1 MTPADVRS
9 ASETCPTSAHTCA
22 HVRSAANVGRTT
34 RTHATAAEVS
44 TTAHCARRSAAAEMP
59 AAAHR
64 VRRSTAAA
72 AAMTPATSTTS
83 SWSRES
89 GTGQNG
95 SQSNDA
101 EDLDV

>member
-1 MTPADVRS
+1 MR
-9 ASETCPTSAHTCA
+9 
-22 HVRSAANVGRTT
+22 RTT
-34 RTHATAAEVS
+34 KTHSTATAHARAAAHMRRTAAEVS
-44 TTAHCARRSAAAEMP
+44 

-72 AAMTPATSTTS
+72 HRVRRSTAAADMTSASSRLRVRRTS
-83 SWSRES
+83 
-89 GTGQNG
+89 QNC